1 MAAIPNHIMQ
11 GVALSSHL
19 CEKLDKVNKDFL
31 WGSSMERRK
40 LHLVGWSKIIRPQNE
55 GALDIQETGAKN
67 IALLAKLN
75 WRLYQDKDS
84 MWAKVLLSKY
94 YSQHRR
100 NSLDPN
106 KLPCSSNWAAIKVR
120 FPIFKQGICLNVEN
134 KSNLSFWESNWVKGN
149 AMIELIKGLLAQ
161 HKETQTISKI
171 HQNEYWNLDKIS
183 FDLPR
188 VVVD

>member
-1 MAAIPNHIMQ
+1 MWCAWYCWNLKSRKVLGFPLNHKGVAWNRYNFLVERVISKLLGWKSKFLSFARRTVLIYSIMAAIPNHVMQ

-40 LHLVGWSKIIRPQNE
+40 LHLVGWSKIIKPKNE
-55 GALDIQETGAKN
+55 GALDIQATGAKN

-94 YSQHRR
+94 CSQHRR

-106 KLPCSSNWAAIKVR
+106 KLPCSSN
-120 FPIFKQGICLNVEN
+120 
-134 KSNLSFWESNWVKGN
+134 
-149 AMIELIKGLLAQ
+149 
-161 HKETQTISKI
+161 
-171 HQNEYWNLDKIS
+171 
-183 FDLPR
+183 
-188 VVVD
+188 